1 MKRCNKNTEVLMLMM
16 FFLMMKILF
25 LTCRMKN
32 VNVMMI
38 FLTVRVI
45 DLILRTIYHILM
57 AKSQMN
63 LDNSM

>member
-1 MKRCNKNTEVLMLMM
+1 MLMM
-16 FFLMMKILF
+16 FLLMTKTLF
-25 LTCRMKN
+25 HTLKMKN

-38 FLTVRVI
+38 FLTARMI
-45 DLILRTIYHILM
+45 DLMLRTIYHILM

>member
-1 MKRCNKNTEVLMLMM
+1 MNTEVLMLMM
-16 FFLMMKILF
+16 FFLTMKILF

>member
-1 MKRCNKNTEVLMLMM
+1 MLMM

-57 AKSQMN
+57 AKNQMN
-63 LDNSM
+63 LDNFM